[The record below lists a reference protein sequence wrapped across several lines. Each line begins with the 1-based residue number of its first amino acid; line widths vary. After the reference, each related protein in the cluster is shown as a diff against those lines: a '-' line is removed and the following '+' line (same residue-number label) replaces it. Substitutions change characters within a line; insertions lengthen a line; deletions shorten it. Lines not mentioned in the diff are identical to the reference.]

1 MGRREEKRR
10 EEKRREEKRR
20 GRGRG
25 RDRKFFDDD
34 GHGARHYEH
43 STPTR
48 RNHKRHLLLIL
59 LSLVL
64 SFGFVPSCQNQLRTA
79 EGNRG
84 RECCRGK
91 CSIKNSNNDDDD
103 GNDNNNLFNI
113 VVAVFFFFFFRNHRV
128 ASVVRVSARD
138 NWKEPERGDC

>member
-91 CSIKNSNNDDDD
+91 CSIKNSN
-103 GNDNNNLFNI
+103 LFNI
-113 VVAVFFFFFFRNHRV
+113 VVAVAVFFFFFRNHRV

-138 NWKEPERGDC
+138 